1 MSCVALIFFSFVI
14 VMFFSRIAMPCNNT
28 SHCLFNCSI
37 VFLSLLSTSFL
48 FFATP
53 AYRLAICL
61 KILYCNMSALE
72 VEIDQRCT
80 SFNNLWCLQGSGK
93 YPESRKLDHLPGA
106 GMHCVTSMCYLTWM
120 EDTLREY
127 LHAWRH
133 LRSGRGHHSRIQG
146 MQIKSRYTHTHINR
160 WDCRL
165 ISGYEQRRDVA
176 EPCRFTLTSAPYIG
190 DTSAM

>member
-1 MSCVALIFFSFVI
+1 MINYTYMHVIVTCLKRARNRINIVVIYCFWNYMSCVALIFFLFVI
-14 VMFFSRIAMPCNNT
+14 VMFFSRIAMPRNNT

-93 YPESRKLDHLPGA
+93 YPEPRKLYHLPGA
-106 GMHCVTSMCYLTWM
+106 GMHLLLCVTSL
-120 EDTLREY
+120 EE
-127 LHAWRH
+127 
-133 LRSGRGHHSRIQG
+133 I
-146 MQIKSRYTHTHINR
+146 
-160 WDCRL
+160 
-165 ISGYEQRRDVA
+165 
-176 EPCRFTLTSAPYIG
+176 
-190 DTSAM
+190 